1 MRFKRSHRIQE
12 LIYEGISKIVQRGL
26 NDPRIGFATITKVE
40 LSDNLKH
47 AKIFVSVMGSE
58 QEKADTLAKQIYFV
72 VQLIYMDGGIDNS
85 RQNHKIFFKL
95 IREFID
101 LYPGSIGLEI
111 IGEIGQLILDG
122 ADYQALAQSRKLI
135 EYEKTLFNRR
145 LDTDVPADVRPQAE
159 KALPADVANQ
169 LETRS

>member
-1 MRFKRSHRIQE
+1 MVLKLNLKAHEKCIIGGAAVQN
-12 LIYEGISKIVQRGL
+12 GNKIAS
-26 NDPRIGFATITKVE
+26 FTITNQTTILRE
-40 LSDNLKH
+40 KH
-47 AKIFVSVMGSE
+47 IMTE
-58 QEKADTLAKQIYFV
+58 ERADTLAKQIYFV

-95 IREFID
+95 IQEFID
-101 LYPGSIGLEI
+101 MDPGSIGLDI

-122 ADYQALAQSRKLI
+122 ADYQALEQGRKLI

-145 LDTDVPADVRPQAE
+145 PDTDVPADVSPQAE
-159 KALPADVANQ
+159 KAPPADDANQ